1 MNDAVARP
9 DGEVYRVRAAGVTWR
24 QTDAEAVVLD
34 LEESVY
40 YGLNPLGTL
49 LWKRLADGA
58 TREDLI
64 DLLVAGGAPAAA
76 ASEDVDAFLSE
87 LVSFG
92 LLLR

>member
-1 MNDAVARP
+1 MNDADARP

-40 YGLNPLGTL
+40 YGLNHLGTL